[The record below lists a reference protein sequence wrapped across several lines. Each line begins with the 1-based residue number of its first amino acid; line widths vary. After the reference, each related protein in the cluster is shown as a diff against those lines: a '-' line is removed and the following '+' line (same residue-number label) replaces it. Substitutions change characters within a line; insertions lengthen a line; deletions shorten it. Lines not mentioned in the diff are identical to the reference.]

1 VQDRA
6 LVHVGASGPASE
18 RRPAVIG
25 SRVTV
30 GKAPNPLNGLRRP
43 ARADAA
49 PRLTG
54 QGAVLHSCDVHDEA
68 VIGIGSHVLDGAT
81 VEKHG
86 MLGAGSILAP
96 GATIKAGEVRP
107 PAEFLCPGM
116 I

>member
-1 VQDRA
+1 MQDRA

-30 GKAPNPLNGLRRP
+30 GKAPNPLNGLP
-43 ARADAA
+43 LADAA

-107 PAEFLCPGM
+107 PAGSLPPGM

>member
-1 VQDRA
+1 MQDRA

-30 GKAPNPLNGLRRP
+30 GKTPNPPNGPRRP
-43 ARADAA
+43 AKADAA
-49 PRLTG
+49 PPLTG

-107 PAEFLCPGM
+107 SAGSLCPAL